1 MKLKLLLGSC
11 LLLILSQSSNSQSQ
25 VIKVE
30 GDYFHRATNFKF
42 PTRFDNYDRNTIIA
56 FDKKNENISVSYS
69 NINSEGKTTFTIYI
83 YPSRDGAE
91 GSLRSEFIN
100 SLKTITFL
108 SKPGNLIKKYPID
121 FIKDRYI
128 ANGFKARINDN
139 NNRSELLVYQC
150 GQWFLK
156 IRLSSQFLDSLNCV
170 DLENKILD
178 IYNPVYLVKKFPLNI
193 MADIHFGKAAFADSL
208 MLGCVM
214 GSALNKVEWAI
225 ENVDSLERIS
235 GFPDIYLNLHK
246 SALLEFSKFE
256 KDHPTMQR
264 TQSTVDYL
272 SELNSI
278 IDSGF
283 LNEFIM
289 QQFDMLLKVPADV
302 KLDFTKFEQWE
313 KSKSININLNQY
325 FAIVIYTK

>member
-1 MKLKLLLGSC
+1 MKFKLLVASI
-11 LLLILSQSSNSQSQ
+11 LLLIISQSTNSQSQ
-25 VIKVE
+25 AIKVK
-30 GDYFHRATNFKF
+30 GDYFHRLTNFKF
-42 PTRFDNYDRNTIIA
+42 PLRIDNYVRNTIIA
-56 FDKKNENISVSYS
+56 FDKKNENIGVSYS
-69 NINSEGKTTFTIYI
+69 NQNSEGKTTFTIYI
-83 YPSRDGAE
+83 YPSGVGAE
-91 GSLRSEFIN
+91 RILRNEFIN
-100 SLKTITFL
+100 SLKSITFL
-108 SKPGNLIKKYPID
+108 NKPGNVIKKYPID
-121 FIKDRYI
+121 FRKDGYL

-156 IRLSSQFLDSLNCV
+156 IRLSSQYLDSLSCV

-178 IYNPVYLVKKFPLNI
+178 IYNPTYLIKRFPLNLK
-193 MADIHFGKAAFADSL
+193 ADVHFAKAAFVDSL

-214 GSALNKVEWAI
+214 GSALKKVEWAI

-235 GFPDIYLNLHK
+235 GFPDIYLNLQK
-246 SALLEFSKFE
+246 SALLEFSNFE
-256 KDHPTMQR
+256 KDHVTMQR

-289 QQFDMLLKVPADV
+289 QQFEMLLKVPPEV
-302 KLDFTKFEQWE
+302 KLDFAKFEQWK
-313 KSKSININLNQY
+313 KSKSLKINLNP
-325 FAIVIYTK
+325 